1 MSGQTRDNPPPPR
14 RFAAFGVTVLL
25 LQLLVA
31 CAGSA
36 TPTPPPA
43 TRTATAG
50 TPITNGTPSRPLP
63 NGTDIKIDTVL
74 LDVAATYRRE
84 GRQAAEQQARDT
96 GLISSNN
103 ELRLTLILSDTNT
116 QPIVDKVKGAGGRVG
131 SVVDNMIDVILP
143 LDLLASYVAS
153 NNPNNPGTSNN
164 IIQELAS
171 FSTVREVQVTRRAQT
186 EGLSFPP
193 GMSLKEAQ
201 PLIASAAEEG
211 VTLSGAESWHAAGIT
226 GKGIKI
232 GIIDVGFKGYESL
245 LGTALPQRVGFRS
258 FATSGGTEEVHG
270 TAVAEIVHA
279 MAPDAELI
287 LCPFDTQADY
297 AKALRYLTDEAKVQ
311 VIQMSFGWHDTR
323 GDGNGFTQMQIDY
336 ARSKGVLP
344 VKSAGN
350 EGDTHYAATF
360 APDGNG
366 QHQFA
371 PGKARL
377 QVGDTDGAI
386 LLYLIWDAWT
396 NEGVDYN
403 IYLEDERGTRVAK
416 SENVQPAKTPY
427 ERISF
432 AGKKNTN
439 YYAVI
444 EANGSQRAV
453 RLDLFGKDTP
463 LEKVAGGSTPLTS
476 ISAPGD
482 ARGAFTVGATNV
494 RDDKL
499 EVYSSQGPTLDGR
512 QKPDISGPARVTTTT
527 YEGRPFLGT
536 SAATPHVSGA
546 AALVFSA
553 QPEAT
558 ADQVQAFLTKN
569 AKDVDT
575 PGPESKTGAGR
586 LALGPVDAARTPMQA
601 PEVMRGAA
609 FTDPFTAAT
618 SGLPNGGGEGA
629 YTGGSYSLSPNA
641 ARRATWATYGANYG
655 DATIEATLQVHTG
668 EGAAGLIFWQTSG
681 DDYYLFAITTDGF
694 YQLIRY
700 QRGGWAT
707 LIGWTKSAAI
717 DTNGPNR
724 LGIKTSKAQ
733 ITPTING
740 QPLPVATAPAA
751 GSGRVGLLATTFE
764 QPGFVAQFT
773 QYAVTVTP

>member
-1 MSGQTRDNPPPPR
+1 MSARAKRVAG
-14 RFAAFGVTVLL
+14 FGITILL
-25 LQLLVA
+25 LQLLAA

-43 TRTATAG
+43 TPTARSG
-50 TPITNGTPSRPLP
+50 TPIAIGTPGRPP
-63 NGTDIKIDTVL
+63 ANATDVKIDSVL

-84 GRQAAEQQARDT
+84 GRQAAEQQARDA
-96 GLISSNN
+96 GLLGNNN

-116 QPIVDKVKGAGGRVG
+116 QPIVDKVKGIGGRVG
-131 SVVDNMIDVILP
+131 SVVDNMVDVILP

-153 NNPNNPGTSNN
+153 NNPNNPNNSNN

-193 GMSLKEAQ
+193 GMSLDEAQ
-201 PLIASAAEEG
+201 PLIAAAAAEG
-211 VTLSGAESWHAAGIT
+211 ITLAGAESWHTAGIT

-258 FATSGGTEEVHG
+258 FSTGSGTEEVHG

-297 AKALRYLTDEAKVQ
+297 ARALRYLTDEAKVQ

-350 EGDTHYAATF
+350 EGDTHYTATF

-366 QHQFA
+366 RHQFA
-371 PGKARL
+371 PGKPRL
-377 QVGDTDGAI
+377 HVGGTDGEI
-386 LLYLIWDAWT
+386 LLYLIWDAW
-396 NEGVDYN
+396 NDQGVDYN

-416 SENVQPAKTPY
+416 SENVQPTKTPY

-444 EANGSQRAV
+444 EANGEQRAV

-512 QKPDISGPARVTTTT
+512 QKPDISGPARVTTTA
-527 YEGRPFLGT
+527 YAGRPFLGT
-536 SAATPHVSGA
+536 SASTPHVSGA

-553 QPEAT
+553 QQGAT

-575 PGPESKTGAGR
+575 PGPESKTGTGR
-586 LALGPVDAARTPMQA
+586 LALGPVDAARTPLQV
-601 PEVMRGAA
+601 PDVMRGAA
-609 FTDPFTAAT
+609 FTDPFTEAT
-618 SGLPNGGGEGA
+618 SGLPNSGEGA
-629 YTGGSYSLSPNA
+629 YTGGSYTLSPNA
-641 ARRATWATYGANYG
+641 AKRATWATYGANYG
-655 DATIEATLQVHTG
+655 DATIEATLQAQTG
-668 EGAAGLIFWQTSG
+668 EGAAGLVFWQTSG
-681 DDYYLFAITTDGF
+681 DEYYLFAITTDGY
-694 YQLIRY
+694 YQLARY

-717 DTNGPNR
+717 DANGPNTLR
-724 LGIKTSKAQ
+724 LKTSGAQ
-733 ITPTING
+733 ITPAING
-740 QPLPVATAPAA
+740 QTLLGATAPAA
-751 GSGRVGLLATTFE
+751 GIGRVGLLATTFAR
-764 QPGFVAQFT
+764 PGFVAQFT
-773 QYAVTVTP
+773 RYTVAVAP

>member
-1 MSGQTRDNPPPPR
+1 MSRRSRGGSPLTR
-14 RFAAFGVTVLL
+14 RFAVVGITVLL

-36 TPTPPPA
+36 TPTPPSA
-43 TRTATAG
+43 TPTSIAG
-50 TPITNGTPSRPLP
+50 TPIASGTPGRPLP
-63 NGTDIKIDTVL
+63 NGTDIKIDSVL
-74 LDVAATYRRE
+74 LDVADTYRRE

-96 GLISSNN
+96 GLLSGNN

-116 QPIVDKVKGAGGRVG
+116 QPIVDKVKSVGGRVG

-143 LDLLASYVAS
+143 LDLLASYAAS
-153 NNPNNPGTSNN
+153 NNPGNSNT

-186 EGLSFPP
+186 EGLSLPP
-193 GMSLKEAQ
+193 GIALDEAQ
-201 PLIASAAEEG
+201 PLIAAAAEEG
-211 VTLSGAESWHAAGIT
+211 VTLAGAENWHAAGIT

-297 AKALRYLTDEAKVQ
+297 ARALRYLTDEAKVQ

-323 GDGNGFTQMQIDY
+323 GDGSGFTQTQIDY

-350 EGDTHYAATF
+350 EGDTHYTATF

-366 QHQFA
+366 RHQFA
-371 PGKARL
+371 PGKTRL
-377 QVGDTDGAI
+377 QVGDTDGEI

-396 NEGVDYN
+396 DEGIDYN

-416 SENVQPAKTPY
+416 SENVQPVKTPY

-444 EANGSQRAV
+444 EADGSQRAV

-499 EVYSSQGPTLDGR
+499 EIYSSQGPTLDGR
-512 QKPDISGPARVTTTT
+512 QKPDISGPARVTTTV

-536 SAATPHVSGA
+536 SASTPHVSGA

-553 QPEAT
+553 QPGAT
-558 ADQVQAFLTKN
+558 ADQVQAFLMQN
-569 AKDVDT
+569 AKDVDS

-586 LALGPVDAARTPMQA
+586 VALGPVEAARTPLQV
-601 PEVMRGAA
+601 PDVTRGAA
-609 FTDPFTAAT
+609 FTDPFTEAA
-618 SGLPNGGGEGA
+618 SGLPNGGEGA
-629 YTGGSYSLSPNA
+629 YTGGSYTLSPNA
-641 ARRATWATYGANYG
+641 ARRAAWATYGANYG
-655 DATIEATLQVHTG
+655 DATIEATLQIHTG
-668 EGAAGLIFWQTSG
+668 EGAAGIVFWQASG
-681 DDYYLFAITTDGF
+681 DEYYLFAITTDGY
-694 YQLIRY
+694 YQLVRY

-717 DTNGPNR
+717 DLNGPNT
-724 LGIKTSKAQ
+724 LGLKTSGARV
-733 ITPTING
+733 TPLING
-740 QPLPVATAPAA
+740 QTLPGATAPAA

-773 QYAVTVTP
+773 QYTVTVAP

>member
-1 MSGQTRDNPPPPR
+1 L
-14 RFAAFGVTVLL
+14 AAYGITVLL

-31 CAGSA
+31 CAGTA
-36 TPTPPPA
+36 TPTPPLASP
-43 TRTATAG
+43 TATTG
-50 TPITNGTPSRPLP
+50 TPIANGTPARPQP
-63 NGTDIKIDTVL
+63 NATDIKIDSVL

-96 GLISSNN
+96 GVLSNNN
-103 ELRLTLILSDTNT
+103 ELRLTIILFDTNT
-116 QPIVDKVKGAGGRVG
+116 QPIVDKVKSVGGRVG
-131 SVVDNMIDVILP
+131 SVIDNMIDVILP

-153 NNPNNPGTSNN
+153 NNPGNSNN

-171 FSTVREVQVTRRAQT
+171 FSSVREVQVTRRAQT
-186 EGLSFPP
+186 EGLSLPP
-193 GMSLKEAQ
+193 GISLDDAQ
-201 PLIASAAEEG
+201 PLIAAAAQEG
-211 VTLSGAESWHAAGIT
+211 VALAGAESWHAAGIT

-232 GIIDVGFKGYESL
+232 GIIDVGFKGYETL

-258 FATSGGTEEVHG
+258 FATSGGTDEVHG

-297 AKALRYLTDEAKVQ
+297 ARALRYLTDEAKVQ

-323 GDGNGFTQMQIDY
+323 GDGNGYTQTQIDY

-350 EGDTHYAATF
+350 EGDTHYTATF

-366 QHQFA
+366 RHQFA
-371 PGKARL
+371 PGKTRL
-377 QVGDTDGAI
+377 HVGDTDGEI

-396 NEGVDYN
+396 NEGIDYN
-403 IYLEDERGTRVAK
+403 IYLEDERGVRVAK

-427 ERISF
+427 ERIAFS
-432 AGKKNTN
+432 GKKNTN

-444 EANGSQRAV
+444 EANGSQRAA

-499 EVYSSQGPTLDGR
+499 EIYSSQGPTLDSR
-512 QKPDISGPARVTTTT
+512 QKPDISAPARVTTTV
-527 YEGRPFLGT
+527 YAGRPFLGT

-553 QPEAT
+553 QPGAT
-558 ADQVQAFLTKN
+558 ADQVQALLVQN
-569 AKDVDT
+569 AKDVDL

-586 LALGPVDAARTPMQA
+586 LALGPVEAARTPMQPPA
-601 PEVMRGAA
+601 NMRGTTFA
-609 FTDPFTAAT
+609 DPFTEAT
-618 SGLPNGGGEGA
+618 SGLPNGGEGA
-629 YTGGSYSLSPNA
+629 YAGGSYILTPNA
-641 ARRATWATYGANYG
+641 ANRATWATYGAMYG
-655 DATIEATLQVHTG
+655 NATIEATLQARTG
-668 EGAAGLIFWQTSG
+668 DGAAGLVFWQTGG
-681 DDYYLFAITTDGF
+681 DEYYLFAITTDGF
-694 YQLIRY
+694 YQVVRY

-717 DTNGPNR
+717 VANGPNK
-724 LGIKTSKAQ
+724 LGLKTSGAQ
-733 ITPTING
+733 ITPAING
-740 QPLPVATAPAA
+740 QTLPSAAAPAA
-751 GSGRVGLLATTFE
+751 GNGRVGLLATTFE
-764 QPGFVAQFT
+764 RPGFVAQFT
-773 QYAVTVTP
+773 QYTVAVMP